1 LVVHTLT
8 VEADLQNAA
17 ADLSAAEKH
26 QRAYLLTGNRSYLTS
41 STAAAELLKT
51 RLAEVKELVADN
63 PAQTQ
68 RIANLQSMVA
78 RRLDLLREGSERRE
92 RDGLEAGI
100 EWIRSGQGQRL
111 SDEILSILES
121 AEAEEAQLLSARS
134 DTAKATSAMARV
146 LLLIGGLL
154 SIGLLLGVFR
164 LLRTEIARRVVSEER
179 IEAQNQELEQRNRE
193 VERAN
198 ALKSE
203 FLASMSHELRTPLN
217 AILGFSELLLGET
230 AGPLSEK
237 QKRWT
242 DHIRIGGK
250 HLLQLINDI
259 LDLAKIEAGQV
270 ELQVEAF
277 PID

>member
-1 LVVHTLT
+1 MRRQRTSGTTVGFSLAIVCLIVAGAASYRALVRFDESSQLVVHTLT
-8 VEADLQNAA
+8 AEADLQNAA

-26 QRAYLLTGNRSYLTS
+26 QRPYLLTGNRSYLTS

-100 EWIRSGQGQRL
+100 EWVRSGQGQQL

-154 SIGLLLGVFR
+154 SI
-164 LLRTEIARRVVSEER
+164 EPVS
-179 IEAQNQELEQRNRE
+179 
-193 VERAN
+193 
-198 ALKSE
+198 
-203 FLASMSHELRTPLN
+203 
-217 AILGFSELLLGET
+217 
-230 AGPLSEK
+230 
-237 QKRWT
+237 
-242 DHIRIGGK
+242 
-250 HLLQLINDI
+250 
-259 LDLAKIEAGQV
+259 
-270 ELQVEAF
+270 
-277 PID
+277 